1 MPKLYEIPAAL
12 TLTDADTIVMV
23 RDNGDGTHT
32 DYRIAPEHLG
42 TLTSKEITV
51 ATGGATL
58 SDVFFNNTIRIILTD
73 GQAYIRNVQFT
84 QASTTITGTAITFYA
99 GQKLIAII

>member
-12 TLTDADTIVMV
+12 TLTSADTLVMV

-32 DYRIAPEHLG
+32 DYRIAPENLG
-42 TLTSKEITV
+42 ALTSKEITV
-51 ATGGATL
+51 GTGGTTL
-58 SDVFFNNTIRIILTD
+58 SDAFFSNTIRIILTD
-73 GQAYIRNVQFT
+73 GQAYIRNVHFT

-99 GQKLIAII
+99 GQKLIAMI